1 MIAEYFEKPSRIAQ
15 LRKGGD
21 LLESFVNNLFE
32 RHYGGVA
39 ARKHIR
45 VAEHFIYWTTRRG
58 ISSEAFDSKVA
69 EGFLTH
75 LERCRCSGF
84 NSLKNAGRLKCC
96 LDLYLRHLRSLGVVL
111 PPKPNDVALEPQI
124 VSTFCD
130 WMRQQRGVTG
140 STLDLY
146 RPDLLRLVAELG
158 ADPRKFEANTLR
170 RFILEKAQ
178 HSGNASTRTC
188 IAAVRMFLRFLI
200 SQGDCPAKLYA
211 SIPRIASWRLSALPR
226 YLQAGEVE
234 RVVDSC
240 NLETLVGRRDRVII
254 LLLARLGLRAGD
266 IVQLRLG
273 DLNWDGGTIRVSGKG
288 RRQVM
293 LPLTQE
299 IGEALA
305 NYIKDD
311 RPPSDTD
318 AVFVRS
324 SAPHTAFADSS
335 AVSMLVRVAM
345 RRAGVTSH
353 SKGAAHIFRHSVA
366 TSMLRQGA
374 SLQDISVLLRHR
386 SIETT
391 QIYAKVD
398 VVALSEI
405 AQPWPEVTSC

>member
-32 RHYGGVA
+32 RHYSGVA

-45 VAEHFIYWTTRRG
+45 VAEHFIHWTTQRG
-58 ISSEAFDSKVA
+58 IAIEAFDCKVA
-69 EGFLTH
+69 AGFLNH

-84 NSLKNAGRLKCC
+84 NPPKNAGRLKCC
-96 LDLYLRHLRSLGVVL
+96 LDLFLGHLQSVGAAL
-111 PPKPNDVALEPQI
+111 PPKSNDVVVEPQI

-158 ADPRKFEANTLR
+158 ADPRKFEASTLR
-170 RFILEKAQ
+170 RFILKKAQ
-178 HSGNASTRTC
+178 HSGNASTKTC
-188 IAAVRMFLRFLI
+188 ILAVRMFLRFLI
-200 SQGDCPAKLYA
+200 SQGECPAELYA
-211 SIPRIASWRLSALPR
+211 SIPRIASWRLSALPG
-226 YLQAGEVE
+226 YLQASEVE

-240 NLETLVGRRDRVII
+240 DLATSVGRRDRVII

-273 DLNWDGGTIRVSGKG
+273 DLDWEGGTIRVSGKG
-288 RRQVM
+288 RRQAM

-299 IGEALA
+299 IGDALV

-311 RPPSDTD
+311 RSPSDTD

-324 SAPHTAFADSS
+324 IAPYTAFADSS
-335 AVSMLVRVAM
+335 TVSVLVRAAM
-345 RRAGVTSH
+345 RRAGVTTH
-353 SKGAAHIFRHSVA
+353 SKGAAHVFRHSVA
-366 TSMLRQGA
+366 SSMLRQGA
-374 SLQDISVLLRHR
+374 SLQEISVLLRHR

-398 VVALSEI
+398 VLALSEI